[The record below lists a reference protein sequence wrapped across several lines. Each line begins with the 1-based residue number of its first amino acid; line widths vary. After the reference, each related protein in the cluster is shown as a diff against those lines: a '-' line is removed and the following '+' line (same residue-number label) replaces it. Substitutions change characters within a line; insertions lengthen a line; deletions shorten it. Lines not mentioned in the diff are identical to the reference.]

1 MVRKRLA
8 KRPLKVLAE
17 GLTKTIGSAALALT
31 LAAGTTGAGAQDT
44 SKAQTFTIGAHM
56 PLTGSLARSGQ
67 AFNEGMQVAVKVCN
81 AASPKYQ
88 VKIDLIDDESTPAK
102 AVSAVEKLAS
112 DGAVAI
118 IGGYGSNIVGPASDA
133 SDKLGKTYITA
144 GAVSD
149 ELTKRGLKTF
159 FRINNNAGYEKGIA
173 TLIGDLKPAKVSIIA
188 STKEAPA
195 LLAEGLDKDLSAKGI
210 AVTVHKFD
218 PAITDFKPIINKIK
232 LQDKPDIIMMSG
244 YENDYVGIIRAAK
257 VLKPNVKLLVGAWSL
272 ATPKMYTE
280 FPDLMNNVVG
290 TSFLPFPVE
299 VKSAEGQKFA
309 ELYKQMYNKD
319 IEYLSTLSFVETMA
333 LCEAIFRAAGTGTLE
348 KGLPDEMR
356 KTDRDSLLGRIQF
369 DPTGDN
375 PNFALSM
382 GQHRDGKIVLVSPK
396 AAANGAI
403 VYPGVPW

>member
-1 MVRKRLA
+1 MVGR
-8 KRPLKVLAE
+8 
-17 GLTKTIGSAALALT
+17 TIVSAALAFGVT
-31 LAAGTTGAGAQDT
+31 LAGSAAGIASASAQDAP
-44 SKAQTFTIGAHM
+44 KTFTIGAHM

-67 AFNEGMQVAVKVCN
+67 AFTEGMQVAVKMCN
-81 AASPKYQ
+81 AASPKVQ
-88 VKIDLIDDESTPAK
+88 VKVDLIDDESTPAK
-102 AVSAVEKLAS
+102 AVSAVEKLSS
-112 DGAVAI
+112 DGAVAL
-118 IGGYGSNIVGPASDA
+118 IGGYGSNIIGPASDA
-133 SDKLGKTYITA
+133 SDKLGKVYITA

-149 ELTKRGLKTF
+149 ELTRRGLKTF
-159 FRINNNAGYEKGIA
+159 FRINNNAGYERGIA

-195 LLAEGLDKDLSAKGI
+195 LLAEGLEKDLAAKGI

-232 LQDKPDIIMMSG
+232 LQDKPDIIMMSA

-257 VLKPNVKLLVGAWSL
+257 VLKPNVKLIVGAWSL

-280 FPDLMNNVVG
+280 FPDLMNNLVG

-299 VKSAEGQKFA
+299 VKDEEGRKFS
-309 ELYKQMYNKD
+309 EVYKQSYNKE

-333 LCEAIFRAAGTGTLE
+333 LCEAIVRAAEAGTLD
-348 KGLPDEMR
+348 KGGLAAEMR
-356 KTDRDSLLGRIQF
+356 KTDRNSLLGRIQF
-369 DPTGDN
+369 DETGDN

-396 AAANGAI
+396 SAATGEIA
-403 VYPGVPW
+403 YPALPW

>member
-1 MVRKRLA
+1 MVRKIPA
-8 KRPLKVLAE
+8 
-17 GLTKTIGSAALALT
+17 KTIASAT
-31 LAAGTTGAGAQDT
+31 LAFGLMAAITGAAAQDA
-44 SKAQTFTIGAHM
+44 SKAAPKTFTIGAHM
-56 PLTGSLARSGQ
+56 PLTGTLARSGQ
-67 AFNEGMQVAVKVCN
+67 AFNEGMQVAVKMCN
-81 AASPKYQ
+81 AVTPAYQ

-102 AVSAVEKLAS
+102 AVSAVEKLSA

-118 IGGYGSNIVGPASDA
+118 IGGYGSNIIGPASDA
-133 SDKLGKTYITA
+133 SDKLGKVYITA

-159 FRINNNAGYEKGIA
+159 FRINNNAGYERGIA
-173 TLIGDLKPAKVSIIA
+173 TLIGDLKPEKVSIIA

-195 LLAEGLDKDLSAKGI
+195 LLAEGLEKDLAGLGI
-210 AVTVHKFD
+210 KVTVHKFD

-257 VLKPNVKLLVGAWSL
+257 VLKPNVKLLVGTWSL

-280 FPDLMNNVVG
+280 FPDLMNNVAG

-299 VKSAEGQKFA
+299 VKSEEGGKFA
-309 ELYKQMYNKD
+309 DIYKQTYNKD
-319 IEYLSTLSFVETMA
+319 IEYLSTLSFVETMV
-333 LCEAIFRAAGTGTLE
+333 LCDAIFRAAENGTLE
-348 KGLPDEMR
+348 KGGLADEMR
-356 KTDRDSLLGRIQF
+356 KTDRESLLGRIQF
-369 DPTGDN
+369 DATGDN
-375 PNFALSM
+375 PNFSLSM

-396 AAANGAI
+396 SAANGEV

>member
-1 MVRKRLA
+1 MVRK
-8 KRPLKVLAE
+8 
-17 GLTKTIGSAALALT
+17 TSAIASATLALALM
-31 LAAGTTGAGAQDT
+31 AGVTGATAQDA
-44 SKAQTFTIGAHM
+44 SKTEPKTFTIGAHM

-67 AFNEGMQVAVKVCN
+67 AFNEGMQVAVKLCN
-81 AASPKYQ
+81 AAAPKYQ

-112 DGAVAI
+112 DGSVAI
-118 IGGYGSNIVGPASDA
+118 IGGYGSNIIGPASDA
-133 SDKLGKTYITA
+133 SDKLGKVYITA

-159 FRINNNAGYEKGIA
+159 FRINNNAGYQRGIA
-173 TLIGDLKPAKVSIIA
+173 TLIGDLKPEKVSIIA

-195 LLAEGLDKDLSAKGI
+195 LLAEGLEKDLAAKGI
-210 AVTVHKFD
+210 KVTVHKFD

-232 LQDKPDIIMMSG
+232 LQDKPDIIMMSA

-257 VLKPNVKLLVGAWSL
+257 VLKPNVKLLVGTWSL

-299 VKSAEGQKFA
+299 VKSAEGKTFA
-309 ELYKQMYNKD
+309 DTYKQMYNKD
-319 IEYLSTLSFVETMA
+319 IEYLSTLSFVETMVLCDA
-333 LCEAIFRAAGTGTLE
+333 LFRAADNGTLE
-348 KGLPDEMR
+348 KGGLADEMR

-369 DPTGDN
+369 DATGDN
-375 PNFALSM
+375 PNFSLSM
-382 GQHRDGKIVLVSPK
+382 GQHRNGKIILVSPK
-396 AAANGAI
+396 SAANGEI